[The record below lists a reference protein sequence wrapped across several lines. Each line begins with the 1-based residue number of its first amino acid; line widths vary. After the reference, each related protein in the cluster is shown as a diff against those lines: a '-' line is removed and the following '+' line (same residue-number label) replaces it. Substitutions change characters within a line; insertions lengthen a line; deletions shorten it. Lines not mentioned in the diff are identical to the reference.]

1 MDSRWVEI
9 ALYETIAPVTPFYP
23 QLGCR
28 VTMEV
33 DHAGCRLALLL
44 TDAEGRGAELA
55 TLSGGERTFLRTMLV
70 AALWELAPAP
80 FRALDEFEVFL
91 DPAAR
96 AEAARR
102 LVEVALNKDSFQFLF
117 IRWVP
122 GGLLCLVADPCPA
135 PRQWPST
142 PGTRPRWP
150 SSTSTRTKQRSF
162 VMLPCASLGLIS
174 LGSVT
179 LAFRPLLSD
188 GVFSHLDVGAILLCS
203 N

>member
-1 MDSRWVEI
+1 
-9 ALYETIAPVTPFYP
+9 
-23 QLGCR
+23 
-28 VTMEV
+28 MEV
-33 DHAGCRLALLL
+33 DHAGRRLALLL

-122 GGLLCLVADPCPA
+122 GGLTGGKPLA
-135 PRQWPST
+135 
-142 PGTRPRWP
+142 
-150 SSTSTRTKQRSF
+150 SF
-162 VMLPCASLGLIS
+162 VLWLTPASPQAVALDPRDQAK
-174 LGSVT
+174 V
-179 LAFRPLLSD
+179 A
-188 GVFSHLDVGAILLCS
+188 VFHIDKD
-203 N
+203 